1 MSRWR
6 EEDLGKLEAIL
17 QRIEEELKPL
27 QEKNI
32 LVLCCGAGQVAL
44 RLGSKIAGSGKV
56 VGLDLSDDLL
66 ESAKRQA
73 KAQGLEGVVRF
84 QKAEKHR
91 LPFPDG
97 TFDALVS
104 EFIVYPA
111 PLITEI
117 GQPEMARVLK
127 PGGKMVLTDVIVTK
141 PLTEE
146 TKDALK
152 AISLDYLCEAMPD
165 DFRGWMQNAGLVNIE
180 VLDFTPLLRKVWE
193 RRREGDA
200 LPGHQ
205 AGYFT
210 LLEDPALQLGQ
221 AIFYIYVQGEKQ
233 V

>member
-17 QRIEEELKPL
+17 QRVEEELKPL
-27 QEKNI
+27 QGKNI

-44 RLGSKIAGSGKV
+44 RLANKIAGSGKV

-180 VLDFTPLLRKVWE
+180 ILDFTPLLRKVWE